1 MLDNKINKLLKKLRN
16 KYRLVILSEGTFE
29 ERISVKLTPLLV
41 LSISLIIIVFM
52 FFSTYLLF
60 AFTSLQEYVPGK
72 TSKETKKELLDVS
85 IKVKELENGLN
96 VSQIYI
102 ENLKR
107 ILTGGDPLDIQ
118 NNKEIENVSSDVNF
132 KSSEEDSLFRI
143 KIEEKEKGDFI
154 NKGIGSELY
163 FYIPLKGDITEIFSI
178 EKNHFGVD
186 VVAKENEFIKSVADG
201 KVVISSWTNET
212 GYVIGIQHLNGYLS
226 LYKHNSKLIK
236 EVGDYVMGGESVA
249 VIGNTGELTSGP
261 HLHFEL
267 WKNGEVIN
275 PEDFI
280 NF

>member
-1 MLDNKINKLLKKLRN
+1 MVDNKINKLLKKLRN

-52 FFSTYLLF
+52 FFSAYLLF
-60 AFTSLQEYVPGK
+60 AFTPLQEYVPGK

-85 IKVKELENGLN
+85 IKVEELENGLN
-96 VSQIYI
+96 GSQIYI
-102 ENLKR
+102 ENLKS
-107 ILTGGDPLDIQ
+107 ILNGGEILDIQ

-143 KIEEKEKGDFI
+143 KIEEKEKGGFI
-154 NKGIGSELY
+154 NKGVGSELY
-163 FYIPLKGDITEIFSI
+163 FYIPLKGNITEIFSI

-201 KVVISSWTNET
+201 KVVISNWTNET

-236 EVGDYVMGGESVA
+236 EVGDYVRGGESVA